1 MKKTPDWLDERIRLG
16 EIPPHF
22 AGLAAARSREAGF
35 ELSQVELEDSDRQ
48 ILSQLPPDRFAAEV
62 ARRRAGRERIA
73 AAKAPAP
80 SPSKAAWGSVA
91 LACLAGFVFVAPR
104 IPLGPDLPPAPSRQ
118 DPSGTAPRGTAP
130 AAASTDLPAAP
141 PAPVEPSVA
150 ETSGPARDWRTKGEV
165 SLFLQREVD
174 GVLVP
179 VTESDVHAPGTRLRL
194 SVSDSL
200 AWAAVFSIDSR
211 GAMAQHWPLDGDS
224 ARPLAGM
231 LPRSW
236 ELDDAPGKETFVL
249 AWSETPFALEK
260 LRKAV
265 FLDRVHPKVGSK
277 MQVRVVQ
284 IARPEPRA
292 R

>member
-22 AGLAAARSREAGF
+22 AALAEARSRETDF
-35 ELSQVELEDSDRQ
+35 ERSQVELEESDRQ
-48 ILSQLPPDRFAAEV
+48 ILSHLPPDRFAAEV

-73 AAKAPAP
+73 AAKASAP
-80 SPSKAAWGSVA
+80 GPSKAVWGSVA
-91 LACLAGFVFVAPR
+91 LACLAGFVFVVPR
-104 IPLGPDLPPAPSRQ
+104 IPLGPDLPPAPLRQ
-118 DPSGTAPRGTAP
+118 NPSGNAPRETAPTGNS
-130 AAASTDLPAAP
+130 AALPTTPPAAP
-141 PAPVEPSVA
+141 ATGPSA
-150 ETSGPARDWRTKGEV
+150 HPTAWRTKGEV
-165 SLFLQREVD
+165 ALVLQREVD

-179 VTESDVHAPGTRLRL
+179 VTETDVHAAGTRLRL

-211 GAMAQHWPLDGDS
+211 GDMAQHWPLDGDS

-249 AWSETPFALEK
+249 AWSETPFALGA

-277 MQVRVVQ
+277 LQVRVVQ
-284 IARPEPRA
+284 VARTEPPA